1 MSGSVN
7 APLYVSYQGDRKVSP
22 ETIGIIGL
30 IIMLVLMFLRVPLGL
45 VLIMV
50 GFGCFAWISGIDQG
64 LSILGSSAFRTSS
77 GYMLLVMPLFILMG
91 SLASYAG
98 LALDAFYA
106 ANKWIGHFRGGLA
119 MATVC
124 GCTAFGAVCGS
135 SIATAATMCTVA
147 LPEMRRY
154 GYKDQFSLGTICSG
168 GLLGF
173 MIPPSTAFIIYG
185 ICTQESIGRLFIAGI
200 MPGLLIAFLFII
212 AISIWCRINPS
223 LAPASPKV
231 SWRER
236 WGSLYKIWGV
246 IALFILVMGGL
257 YGGIFT
263 PNEAAAVGAFGA
275 LVLGLLKRQMTWKIF
290 TKSLNETGQLT
301 GMIFFLIIGANIF
314 NVFIAM
320 SKIPLAIAT
329 FIGGLDLPPILI
341 VIALV
346 ILYII
351 LGFFMELISI
361 ILISMP
367 IIYPLLVTVGI
378 DPIWFGVLVV
388 LTIMIGQITP
398 PVGVVVYAIGGMVR
412 DVPLFTIFNGTWPF
426 LYAQILAA
434 IILIAFPEIS
444 VWLPNLMMPIK

>member
-1 MSGSVN
+1 MS
-7 APLYVSYQGDRKVSP
+7 A
-22 ETIGIIGL
+22 ETLGIIGL
-30 IIMLVLMFLRVPLGL
+30 ILMLILMFLKVPLGI

-50 GFGCFAWISGIDQG
+50 GLGGFMLIAGFDQG
-64 LSILGSSAFRTSS
+64 LSILGSTAFRTSS
-77 GYMLLVMPLFILMG
+77 GYMLLVMPLFIFMG

-106 ANKWIGHFRGGLA
+106 ANKWVGHFRGGLA
-119 MATVC
+119 MAAIC

-200 MPGLLIAFLFII
+200 MPGLLIATLFVI
-212 AISIWCRINPS
+212 AIYIWCKISPN

-246 IALFILVMGGL
+246 IILFILVIGGL
-257 YGGIFT
+257 YGGVFT

-275 LVLGLLKRQMTWKIF
+275 LVLGLIKRKLTWKIF
-290 TKSLNETGQLT
+290 TKSLDETGQLT
-301 GMIFFLIIGANIF
+301 GMIFLLIIGANIF
-314 NVFIAM
+314 NVFIAI

-329 FIGGLDLPPILI
+329 FVSGLDVAPIFVVLVLV
-341 VIALV
+341 VI
-346 ILYII
+346 YII

-367 IIYPLLVTVGI
+367 ILYPLLTTIGI
-378 DPIWFGVLVV
+378 DPTWFGVLVV

-398 PVGVVVYAIGGMVR
+398 PVGVVVYAIGGMVK

-426 LYAQILAA
+426 LYAQIVAA
-434 IILIAFPEIS
+434 ALLIAFPQIS
-444 VWLPNLMMPIK
+444 VWLPNLMMPGS